1 MLFAPSNNLWDMVV
15 WLNRFG
21 HHIFSLPLPQAT
33 VLISFL
39 SVHVMILTM
48 WPFWAIFTVR
58 NLPLPFL
65 VQGLLFLDCSKC
77 VISCQGKGNSSD
89 AVSPLPEAVCRCYT
103 LQRSINNIF
112 SVLSDDILL
121 SFRKFH
127 NSFIKGPIFNGGK
140 LTKMSICLS
149 ITLFDTRSSEDGES
163 SGNLTA
169 PIQASKLDE
178 VIHPIQVSI
187 IFNGPGQMCRAL
199 SYWSTISLQLASC
212 GTFSMADSLNLPN
225 QR

>member
-1 MLFAPSNNLWDMVV
+1 MLFAPSNNFWDIVV

-21 HHIFSLPLPQAT
+21 HPLPLSLAT

-39 SVHVMILTM
+39 SLYVMILTM
-48 WPFWAIFTVR
+48 WSFRAILTVR
-58 NLPLPFL
+58 NLLPPFL
-65 VQGLLFLDCSKC
+65 VQGLLFLNCSKC
-77 VISCQGKGNSSD
+77 VISYQGKSNSSD
-89 AVSPLPEAVCRCYT
+89 AISPLPETVCRCYT
-103 LQRSINNIF
+103 LQRTINNIF
-112 SVLSDDILL
+112 SVLSDILL

-127 NSFIKGPIFNGGK
+127 KSFIKGPIFNGGK

-149 ITLFDTRSSEDGES
+149 ITLFHTRSSEDGES

-187 IFNGPGQMCRAL
+187 IFDGSEQMCRAL
-199 SYWSTISLQLASC
+199 S
-212 GTFSMADSLNLPN
+212 
-225 QR
+225 